1 MVVMSRTPPLAPPE
15 PAAAPST
22 GSGIRRVLDVI
33 AVCIFV
39 ALAGSTVW
47 FIHRYGVNAIYDDQW
62 TDINVLRDAH
72 MGTLSFATLW
82 AQHNENRVF
91 FPNLIVLL
99 LGYTT
104 HFNLVVEDYLSGLFA
119 FLTAGFLIVAHK
131 RRSPSIPLI
140 AYCPVAIVLLMFVP
154 LADVLF
160 SYQMSW
166 YLMLLGLAGAIFFLD
181 GPILARPQLAAAI
194 AFGVVGSFSSMEGLF
209 IWPTGLV
216 LLYLRRR
223 PRGPFIT
230 WVVAAC
236 VTVVVYFAD
245 YNFSAAGGQKTYVLS
260 HPLAALEYFIS
271 SIGNVIDQFYPNAS
285 PTVGSGTVFTLGFL
299 VLAISLWALGRGF
312 RPGRV
317 GGGPIGV
324 ALIVFGL
331 IFVSFITFGRSQLG
345 LSSAGRYSI
354 FTLMIWVGAYLAL
367 LEQPPEGARAMLSAL
382 SARIDDLTGLRTR
395 GGATD
400 GDGVRPP
407 ALAWP
412 RVVSLLALAG
422 LLALMAIQLQLGT
435 SPALADA
442 SAWHNQELTIAEVTA
457 NIDSAS
463 DTLVTRYLGSYP
475 ASYMRQM
482 ARFAQAQHLSLF
494 DTPLAAE
501 DRRQGLNPDLLTVLL
516 VPADGTIVSGVQVLD
531 ASAEVTKGVTAVQ
544 FRATGGNLHDAVI
557 GVGRQTLV
565 GWVDHWNTRTVPNGS
580 YTLRSVLVHRAGA
593 TTSSDPV
600 NVVVMNKPPT

>member
-1 MVVMSRTPPLAPPE
+1 VVVISRTPPLAPPE
-15 PAAAPST
+15 PAAPPKRTAL
-22 GSGIRRVLDVI
+22 RRVLDVI

-62 TDINVLRDAH
+62 TDINILRDAH
-72 MGTLSFATLW
+72 LGTLSFGTVW

-91 FPNLIVLL
+91 FPNLVVLL

-119 FLTAGFLIVAHK
+119 FSTAGLLIAAHK

-154 LADVLF
+154 LGDVLF

-181 GPILARPQLAAAI
+181 APVLSRPHLAAAI
-194 AFGVVGSFSSMEGLF
+194 GFAVVGSFSSMEGLF

-223 PRGPFIT
+223 SRGPVIT
-230 WVVAAC
+230 WVVAAG
-236 VTVVVYFAD
+236 VTVVLYFAD

-260 HPLAALEYFIS
+260 HPLAAIEYFIS
-271 SIGNVIDQFYPNAS
+271 SIGNVIEQFYPNDS
-285 PTVGSGTVFTLGFL
+285 PTVGSDTVLALGFL
-299 VLAISLWALGRGF
+299 VLVIAVWALVRGI

-324 ALIVFGL
+324 ALIIFGL
-331 IFVSFITFGRSQLG
+331 IFVAFITFGRSQLG

-382 SARIDDLTGLRTR
+382 SARIDDVTGIRTR
-395 GGATD
+395 GGGTD
-400 GDGVRPP
+400 AARPP
-407 ALAWP
+407 ALAWS
-412 RVVSLLALAG
+412 RVVSLLALVG
-422 LLALMAIQLQLGT
+422 LLGLMGIQLQLGT
-435 SPALADA
+435 SSALADA
-442 SAWHNQELTIAEVTA
+442 SAWHNQELAVTDVTA
-457 NIDSAS
+457 NIDTAPDS
-463 DTLVTRYLGSYP
+463 LLGRYLGSYP
-475 ASYMRQM
+475 ASFMRQM
-482 ARFAQAQHLSLF
+482 ALFAQAQHLSLF
-494 DTPLAAE
+494 DTSLATE

-516 VPADGTIVSGVQVLD
+516 LPKDGAVLSGTQVLD
-531 ASAEVTKGVTAVQ
+531 ASAEATKGVTAVQ
-544 FRATGGNLHDAVI
+544 FRASGANLHDAVI
-557 GVGRQTLV
+557 GVGRGTLV
-565 GWVDHWNTRTVPNGS
+565 GWVTSWDTRTVPNGS
-580 YTLRSVLVHRAGA
+580 YTLQSVLVHRTGA
-593 TTSSDPV
+593 TTSGAPV
-600 NVVVMNKPPT
+600 NVVVINKPPT